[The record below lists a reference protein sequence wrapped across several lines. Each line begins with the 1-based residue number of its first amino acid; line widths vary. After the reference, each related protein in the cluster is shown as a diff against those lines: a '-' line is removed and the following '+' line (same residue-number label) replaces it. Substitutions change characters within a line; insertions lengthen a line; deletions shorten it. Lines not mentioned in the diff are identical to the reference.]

1 MCAQHP
7 SRCIVVG
14 VWACRL
20 TICSGPISLACKHA
34 SQSRRPVWLHA
45 FDHQWPCETGG
56 HILAWMSQAAQ
67 ALLSRGGSSLL
78 VLVCPSTARTVRGG
92 WGGADDKFRSR
103 FLWGRK
109 PMLAA
114 CAARVAEQQD
124 LVWVDLGGGTGVSI
138 PCMSRV

>member
-20 TICSGPISLACKHA
+20 PICSYPISLALQAYFAHTAANLAACF
-34 SQSRRPVWLHA
+34 RPSVAVQNGRAYTRL
-45 FDHQWPCETGG
+45 DVTSC
-56 HILAWMSQAAQ
+56 ISLAEQ
-67 ALLSRGGSSLL
+67 RGQQ
-78 VLVCPSTARTVRGG
+78 PAHPEIPQHRTYSEGRL
-92 WGGADDKFRSR
+92 GGADDKFRSR